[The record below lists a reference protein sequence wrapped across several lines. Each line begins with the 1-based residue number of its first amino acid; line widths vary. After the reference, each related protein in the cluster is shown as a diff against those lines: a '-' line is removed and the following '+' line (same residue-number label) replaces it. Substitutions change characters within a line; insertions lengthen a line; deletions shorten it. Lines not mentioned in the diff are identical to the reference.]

1 LGGTSFGYYIV
12 AYYVYN
18 VCVQF
23 YQRHVQMSK
32 ALLCISVASMIGCIL
47 FVQFLYEIW
56 EDKDKK
62 NKKSDFYY

>member
-1 LGGTSFGYYIV
+1 V
-12 AYYVYN
+12 AYYVDN
-18 VCVQF
+18 VFVQF
-23 YQRHVQMSK
+23 FQRYIQMSK

-62 NKKSDFYY
+62 NEKGDFYY